1 MAHCSGLFFFFF
13 FFLFFCFFPFLF
25 SLPESSSLKE
35 KVLEVIRTRKFQSTK
50 IFCFSNNGRRKY
62 EYNTTFLFV
71 SIHNKL
77 FSSFQVNKE
86 KLLID
91 SLSWFHVYHACC
103 LNIVLVEI
111 KIGIESRLHCIDIIA
126 AHCIKRWIPNEMNL
140 QSIVDKVERRILTS
154 GSRAGALQTLS
165 CSFAAQH

>member
-77 FSSFQVNKE
+77 FSSFQVNKA

-111 KIGIESRLHCIDIIA
+111 KIVVFIVLVYTSTTVQWVWPILT
-126 AHCIKRWIPNEMNL
+126 NL
-140 QSIVDKVERRILTS
+140 Q
-154 GSRAGALQTLS
+154 LS
-165 CSFAAQH
+165 FMSPII